1 MREEISRLTRK
12 EARTA
17 CDPLYNQIQVLKKTI
32 RDQRDVII
40 KLQKNLARLEIR
52 TPSSSQVL
60 NSEEGGTD
68 KVRISPAS
76 IKRHRKRLKISQGEM
91 GQLLKVSTNTVVRW
105 EAGTSKPRAQY
116 YTGLA
121 KLHSL
126 GIKGHCSFVITNKSD
141 KVHINRLFTYN

>member
-1 MREEISRLTRK
+1 MPDLVKALREEISRLARK
-12 EARTA
+12 EARSA

-32 RDQRDVII
+32 RDQRDTIT

-121 KLHSL
+121 KLRSL
-126 GIKGHCSFVITNKSD
+126 GIKEVRKLLE
-141 KVHINRLFTYN
+141 K